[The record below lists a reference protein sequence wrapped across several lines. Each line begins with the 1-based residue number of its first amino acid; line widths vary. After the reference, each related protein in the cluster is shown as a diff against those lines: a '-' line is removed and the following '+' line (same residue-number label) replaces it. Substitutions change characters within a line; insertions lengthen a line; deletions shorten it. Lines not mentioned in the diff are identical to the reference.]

1 MSHELP
7 EHLLR
12 RLIPSNVRW
21 YAVQAGWK
29 PVEGV
34 KRPLI
39 VLNHPSDD
47 LTQIQIPT
55 AGSDKEVELLMGE
68 VVQQLAEAE
77 KRPSREVLN
86 DLSIPPADRLRL
98 RVQSREAES
107 GTLPLEEGLRLFKG
121 GHDLLL
127 ASACSAH
134 QPQAYFPRQ
143 SFAAAQEYVQQ
154 CRFGQTEP
162 CSYSAT
168 IIAPVPPELSP
179 SLFAD
184 AENGDEVAGEPYERR
199 VTLLLMQGLQTIRE
213 AIERGNAA
221 AILQGVSRGVSAN
234 LCEAL
239 ASMSSRD
246 SQAMLEFRMSWSRS
260 RPRFPKIIPARV
272 TFAQSEFA
280 VIREAARRLRD
291 SVEPRRARIEG
302 PILSLQAEP
311 AQLYE
316 EFQGKVILRALI
328 EGRPARVRVVLKQS
342 EYGMA
347 CDAHRDRRRVAVTGI
362 LHRDAEAKQFDLAAS
377 QSFQVL
383 TPAEET
389 T

>member
-1 MSHELP
+1 MSHDLP
-7 EHLLR
+7 EQMLR

-29 PVEGV
+29 PVADV
-34 KRPLI
+34 KRPVI

-55 AGSDKEVELLMGE
+55 AGSEKDVAFLMDE
-68 VVQQLAEAE
+68 VVHRLAEAE
-77 KRPSREVLN
+77 RRPPREVLS
-86 DLSIPPADRLRL
+86 DLSIPPADRLHL
-98 RVQSREAES
+98 GVQSREAES
-107 GTLPLEEGLRLFKG
+107 GTLPLDEGLRLFKG
-121 GHDLLL
+121 GYDLML

-143 SFAAAQEYVQQ
+143 SFAPAQEYVRR
-154 CRFGQTEP
+154 CRYGQTNP
-162 CSYSAT
+162 GSYTAT

-179 SLFAD
+179 SLFPEG
-184 AENGDEVAGEPYERR
+184 ENGDEVAGEPYERR
-199 VTLLLMQGLQTIRE
+199 VTLLLMQALQTIRE

-239 ASMSSRD
+239 ASMSSSD
-246 SQAMLEFRMSWSRS
+246 PQSTLELRMSWSRS
-260 RPRFPKIIPARV
+260 RPRIPKIIPARV
-272 TFAQSEFA
+272 SFAQSEFA

-291 SVEPRRARIEG
+291 SVAARRARIEG
-302 PILSLQAEP
+302 PIVCLQAEP

-316 EFQGKVILRALI
+316 EFQGKVVLRALL
-328 EGRPARVRVVLKQS
+328 EGRPARVRVVLKQA

-347 CDAHRDRRRVAVTGI
+347 CDAHRDRRRVTVTGI
-362 LHRDAEAKQFDLAAS
+362 LHREAEAKQFELLHP
-377 QSFQVL
+377 QGFQVL
-383 TPAEET
+383 LPAEET
-389 T
+389 A